1 MITITNEWQ
10 LPLMCIGD
18 NELTARIH
26 RTKMVGIL
34 SGAKIVY
41 DNLIQL
47 TLHFKTLAYF
57 TFVFIILI

>member
-1 MITITNEWQ
+1 
-10 LPLMCIGD
+10 MCIGD

>member
-1 MITITNEWQ
+1 
-10 LPLMCIGD
+10 MCIGD

-26 RTKMVGIL
+26 RTKEKMVGIL
-34 SGAKIVY
+34 SGAKIVH

-57 TFVFIILI
+57 TFVLIILI